1 MTRHFLN
8 SLPQLH
14 LQSPIFKS
22 LFNSFAAQIRRAY
35 SSTTS
40 GRNDEDNGVRVEMV
54 GSTPVVVVAD
64 AEEMVDVLDIED
76 LEGTKQE
83 KYKYQHT
90 KSESFRTKHR
100 LILYFI

>member
-1 MTRHFLN
+1 MARHFLN

-14 LQSPIFKS
+14 SQSPIFKS
-22 LFNSFAAQIRRAY
+22 LFNLFAAQIKRTY
-35 SSTTS
+35 STTS
-40 GRNDEDNGVRVEMV
+40 GGNDEDNGTRVEMV

-100 LILYFI
+100 FNFVF